1 MQNSETN
8 HSKAHDPDTPSR
20 NLYMPISVSIV
31 CMHVCI
37 YIHIYIYIHALG
49 SRAPTP
55 RPPYGIPP
63 PLPAPG
69 PPGRP
74 CSQRSRTTGT
84 NPRRT
89 HANQR
94 EGGRWRMIPASA
106 SFTGA
111 ENRIRAGTGAPFAR
125 RKEQHHILY
134 GNEHVTMTLLLT
146 SGSNHTISL

>member
-37 YIHIYIYIHALG
+37 YIHIYIYTC
-49 SRAPTP
+49 SRVPGPHP
-55 RPPYGIPP
+55 RPPYGIPPP

-106 SFTGA
+106 SSQ
-111 ENRIRAGTGAPFAR
+111 ER
-125 RKEQHHILY
+125 RTASEQGQGHRLQGEKSNIIFCM
-134 GNEHVTMTLLLT
+134 VTST
-146 SGSNHTISL
+146 